1 MKFKTKLAL
10 GAVGAAAAVNCVRA
24 AAFVPEKKQV
34 TKLAPENCDAD
45 RAVGHIS
52 QAITYKTVSYPDPD
66 EMDWAEFERF
76 HAFLDEA
83 YPLIAANLE
92 KEVVDRASLLYRWKG
107 SDPSLEPIA
116 LLAHQDVVPV
126 SKGTEQ
132 DWEHE
137 PFSGDVCEGYIWGR
151 GAMDMKNH
159 LICVMEAVET
169 LIADGYKPVRDV
181 YLCFGHNEEIVASEH
196 SGARTIAELL
206 KSRGIHLDSVI
217 DEGGAIL
224 PVKVKG
230 VIDGFVAGIGIAE
243 KGYADFEITVETK
256 GGHSSQPPKH
266 SGLGQLAEVIR
277 DLENNQFKA
286 EMLPFLTD
294 LFDKVGRRVSFPAKL
309 VTCNI
314 SLLNPVIKQ
323 ILKQI
328 PPGASL
334 MRTTTGVTMAQG
346 SPAANVL
353 PQRSSIVVNFRAM
366 PGTTTKDIEEH
377 IHKVVKNKKIIVKCL
392 KAKEASSFSPTD
404 SRAFKVL
411 DKITSSEY
419 PQAVVAPYLV
429 MGGTDAYYYER
440 VCENVYRYSPF
451 IADTKLL
458 LCTHG
463 TNERLP
469 VKTVGEA
476 VVFFKRYIKELA
488 SD

>member
-1 MKFKTKLAL
+1 MKNKTKAVLGAL
-10 GAVGAAAAVNCVRA
+10 GVATAVNCVRA
-24 AAFVPEKKQV
+24 AMFNPEKLESV
-34 TKLAPENCDAD
+34 KLPEENCDAD
-45 RAVGHIS
+45 LAVKHIS
-52 QAITYKTVSYPDPD
+52 QAITYKTVSYPDPE

-83 YPLIAANLE
+83 YPLVAANLE
-92 KEVVDRASLLYRWKG
+92 KEIVDRASLLYRWKG
-107 SDPSLEPIA
+107 TDSSLDPIA
-116 LLAHQDVVPV
+116 LLAHQDVVPI

-137 PFSGDVCEGYIWGR
+137 PFSGDVEDGFIWGR

-169 LIADGYKPVRDV
+169 LLADGYKPVRDV

-196 SGARTIAELL
+196 SGARSIAELF
-206 KSRGIHLDSVI
+206 KSRGIHLDCVI

-230 VIDGFVAGIGIAE
+230 IIDGFIAGIGIAE

-286 EMLPFLTD
+286 EMLPFLKD
-294 LFDKVGRRVSFPAKL
+294 LFDKIGRRVSYPAKL
-309 VTCNI
+309 ITCN
-314 SLLNPVIKQ
+314 LPVLNPVIKEV
-323 ILKQI
+323 LKLI

-334 MRTTTGVTMAQG
+334 IRTTTGVTMAQG

-377 IHKVVKNKKIIVKCL
+377 IHKVVRNKKIIVKCL
-392 KAKEASSFSPTD
+392 KAKEASNFSPTD
-404 SRAFKVL
+404 SRAFKAL
-411 DKITSSEY
+411 ENITMSDY
-419 PQAVVAPYLV
+419 PQAIVAPYLV

-469 VKTVGEA
+469 VDTVGEA
-476 VVFFKRYIKELA
+476 VVFFKRYIKALA